1 MEMLSANEVLYL
13 LKSNVLD
20 IYRSKA
26 LKWVLSCAKHKD
38 FNTCWK
44 LTVSTTSFNPHNN
57 STRSGPLLSLFLDQV
72 ENKVYVNTF
81 RTLYSDLNVKKVNKA
96 LEENK
101 KGWNIK
107 LELSFEGSCSDAEDF
122 GLDSRGISELLNI
135 FKPGNGVM

>member
-101 KGWNIK
+101 KGW
-107 LELSFEGSCSDAEDF
+107 
-122 GLDSRGISELLNI
+122 GIDLN
-135 FKPGNGVM
+135 FK